1 MQKSKF
7 ERFARLSGKAAS
19 KALETLEK
27 RGIDIRDKLATPIDR
42 VPRRAPQKP
51 TPKPEG

>member
-7 ERFARLSGKAAS
+7 ERFLHLSGKAAS
-19 KALETLEK
+19 KALETLEQ
-27 RGIDIRDKLATPIDR
+27 RGIDIREKLATPIDR

-51 TPKPEG
+51 KPTPEG